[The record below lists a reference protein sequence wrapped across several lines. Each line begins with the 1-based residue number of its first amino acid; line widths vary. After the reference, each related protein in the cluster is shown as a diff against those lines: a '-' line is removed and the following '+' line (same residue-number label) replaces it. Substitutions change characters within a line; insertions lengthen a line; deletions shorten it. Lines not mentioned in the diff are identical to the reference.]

1 MLTDATL
8 LDEFV
13 LVSLLF
19 TSVGVIEFAVIS
31 WLNTNVF
38 YLFVVL
44 CLIVLLIEFFFFFC
58 FFPTVV
64 SSNSIKTKTNNVSHW
79 P

>member
-44 CLIVLLIEFFFFFC
+44 CLIVLLIEFFFLFLH
-58 FFPTVV
+58 
-64 SSNSIKTKTNNVSHW
+64 NSGFVEQYQNEN
-79 P
+79 

>member
-44 CLIVLLIEFFFFFC
+44 CLIVLLRYIYIYILLL
-58 FFPTVV
+58 
-64 SSNSIKTKTNNVSHW
+64 SYNSGFVEQYQNEN
-79 P
+79 